1 MSTESKNTGNP
12 DSVPS
17 KNSDPKPDALD
28 NLGELPHS
36 YGTDTIFLVAQEP
49 HWVFTYWDIDIA
61 LHPGGKTFLR
71 VFVGDKVES
80 EIEVPFETRNWYIP
94 VKEADAGYSVEIGY
108 YRGDQWKAIAK
119 SVTIRTPQEKMSDS
133 GDFDYATIPL
143 HMSFQ
148 KLMENIRTT
157 MRDGET
163 LIQAL
168 GRLQRD
174 GKLLALDSGGGLAI
188 SPDERVVLEA
198 LLGKDFLAEISS
210 GKMGAEE
217 MTSKIQARLGEQLH
231 SGGASEVLSKVPWG
245 PAESSLFSA
254 LSAIASSTSWSSG
267 ALSSWAAAALTSW
280 AAAAQSSWAGKGGE
294 LSSAGSESSWGAAAL
309 SSWLQAARSSFEQSG
324 ESSWGAAALSSW
336 LQAARSSFE
345 QSGESSWGAAA
356 LSSWLQAAGSSFEQS
371 GESSWNAAAL
381 SSWLQAAGSSWAG
394 EALSSWNHA
403 AMSSWSEAAMSSWSH
418 AETSSWGGSEN
429 IGSFGATARE
439 FFMHVNAEVIFYGG
453 THRDAKVTV
462 DGKPITLGPDGTFRY
477 HFVFPDGNYEIP
489 IIAVSPD
496 GVESRSA
503 TLRFERATSRVGD
516 VGHTDQPP
524 LAAPMGGKS

>member
-12 DSVPS
+12 DRVLS

-28 NLGELPHS
+28 DLGELPHS

-94 VKEADAGYSVEIGY
+94 VKEAAAEYSVEIGY
-108 YRGDQWKAIAK
+108 YRSDLWKAIAK

-133 GDFDYATIPL
+133 GDFDCATIPL

-148 KLMENIRTT
+148 KLMENIQTT

-174 GKLLALDSGGGLAI
+174 GKLLALDSGSGLAI

-210 GKMGAEE
+210 GKMGTEE

-294 LSSAGSESSWGAAAL
+294 LSSAGSQSSWGAAAL
-309 SSWLQAARSSFEQSG
+309 SSWLQTARSSFEQSG

-345 QSGESSWGAAA
+345 QSGESSW
-356 LSSWLQAAGSSFEQS
+356 
-371 GESSWNAAAL
+371 NAAAL
-381 SSWLQAAGSSWAG
+381 SSWNQAANSSWAG
-394 EALSSWNHA
+394 AALSSWNQV

-429 IGSFGATARE
+429 IGSFGAIARE

-524 LAAPMGGKS
+524 LIAPMGGE